1 MTLQP
6 RLCIFGEELLGISLH
21 LAAPLGEQCLGQRE
35 MGKGGG
41 SPPEEERDFLP
52 SSSSGPKAL

>member
-6 RLCIFGEELLGISLH
+6 RLCVFGEELLGISLH
-21 LAAPLGEQCLGQRE
+21 LVAPLGEQYLGQRE

-41 SPPEEERDFLP
+41 RPPEE
-52 SSSSGPKAL
+52 